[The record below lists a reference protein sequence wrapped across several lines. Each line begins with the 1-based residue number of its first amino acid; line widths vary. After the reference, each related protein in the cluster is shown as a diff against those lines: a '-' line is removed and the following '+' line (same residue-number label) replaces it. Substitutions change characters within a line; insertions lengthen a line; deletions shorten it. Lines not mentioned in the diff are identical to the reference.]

1 MYTFKQESVTNSVM
15 RLYIEIGAGGNS
27 KYYLMTASNGKLTT
41 LDANDLVVGSQ
52 NDTQS
57 KFRYIYE

>member
-1 MYTFKQESVTNSVM
+1 MYTFKQEDIANSLN
-15 RLYIEIGAGGNS
+15 RLYIETGTSGNS
-27 KYYLMTASNGKLTT
+27 KYYLMTAPNGDLTT

-57 KFRYIYE
+57 KFRYIFE